1 MDGRGENNSAFQGF
15 MAQTER
21 SRDFGEVAD
30 YFGSGGRSEGENA
43 GSKYGLK
50 RLSKVLEKG

>member
-1 MDGRGENNSAFQGF
+1 

-30 YFGSGGRSEGENA
+30 YFGSGGRSERENA

-50 RLSKVLEKG
+50 RLSKVLEKDLRSISD